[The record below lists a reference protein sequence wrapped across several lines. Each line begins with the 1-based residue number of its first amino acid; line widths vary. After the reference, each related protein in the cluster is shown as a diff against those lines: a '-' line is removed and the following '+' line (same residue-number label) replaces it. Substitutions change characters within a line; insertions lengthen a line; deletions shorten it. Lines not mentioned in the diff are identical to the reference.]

1 LEIRDWRS
9 RNTIASWARKENLEP
24 DSRRG
29 NLAGPVLLIGF
40 GTLLLLINLGMV
52 PMSIWGALARLWPLA
67 LILVGIDL
75 LIPRR
80 SVLGSM
86 AVGAL
91 LLLVLFAAPV
101 WHCRS

>member
-1 LEIRDWRS
+1 M
-9 RNTIASWARKENLEP
+9 NPT
-24 DSRRG
+24 RRG

-80 SVLGSM
+80 SILGSI

-91 LLLVLFAAPV
+91 LLFVLFAGAGLALPV
-101 WHCRS
+101 VKAGGGSGR